1 MNNPYRAFGVSD
13 AVIQASEE
21 VRESIAPA
29 IFQIEKVRSFNQLRV
44 LNAFR
49 EARFSES
56 DLGSSTGYGYDDM
69 GRDKIEKVYS
79 AVFGGE
85 SAYVRIQISCGTQ
98 ALAACLFGILRPK
111 DKMVSV
117 TGTPYDTLATAIG
130 IAKNNEPRIPGSL
143 LDYGIEYAEV
153 ALLPDDSPDLAAIRA
168 AVDRDTRLVFIQKSK
183 GYSDRRCLMGSEIRS
198 VISAVR
204 AAGSDAVILVDNC
217 YGEFVEEEEPCSYG
231 ADLCAGSLIKN
242 PGGGLCP
249 SGGYIVGRRDLVEA
263 AAFRLSAPGVGQHV
277 GPSLGFN
284 RTIAQGLFMAP
295 HVVAESLKGAVFASA
310 LFRKA
315 GFDTSPGPM
324 DPRGDIIQSI
334 RFHGP
339 EQLTEFCR
347 IVQACSP
354 VDSFVTP
361 EPWAMPGYDVP
372 VIMAAGTFVQG
383 SSIEFSAD
391 GPIKSP
397 YNAYMQ
403 GGLVSEQICLAAMI
417 AADKMGE
424 QSV

>member
-1 MNNPYRAFGVSD
+1 MSNPFRAFGVSD
-13 AVIQASEE
+13 AVIKASEE
-21 VRESIAPA
+21 VRDTIAPA
-29 IFQIEKVRSFNQLRV
+29 ILQIERIREFNQLRV
-44 LNAFR
+44 LDAFR
-49 EARFSES
+49 KARVSES
-56 DLGSSTGYGYDDM
+56 DFGISTGYGYDDI
-69 GRDKIEKVYS
+69 GRDKIEKIYA

-85 SAYVRIQISCGTQ
+85 SSYVRIQISCGTQ

-417 AADKMGE
+417 AVDKMGE